1 MNENELNSIK
11 YDANCKVN
19 DAIDNAIKLMQSDD
33 HKKLEKELIETRKY
47 AQEAYGFYKV
57 VMARFCISENHL
69 ESTTKTY
76 LIEIGNQLEKIQ
88 GIKK

>member
-33 HKKLEKELIETRKY
+33 HKKLEKELI
-47 AQEAYGFYKV
+47 
-57 VMARFCISENHL
+57 
-69 ESTTKTY
+69 
-76 LIEIGNQLEKIQ
+76 
-88 GIKK
+88 